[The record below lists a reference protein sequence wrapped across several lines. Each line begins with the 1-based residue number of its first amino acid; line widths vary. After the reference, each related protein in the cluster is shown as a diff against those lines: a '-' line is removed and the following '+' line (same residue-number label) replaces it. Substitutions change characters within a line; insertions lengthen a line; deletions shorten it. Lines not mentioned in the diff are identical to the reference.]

1 VAVSGRSAV
10 GDQGRRFTATVVAGD
25 RGRVLVPLPFVADEA
40 WGPKPTH
47 RLGGSVDG
55 LRVRAIVER
64 TANGEVF
71 ALGPAW
77 LRDRSIAVGD
87 TVTVELSPEGPQ
99 REELADDIAAALAA
113 DPEAGAFFDGLAQFY
128 RKGYLRWV
136 DATKRRPEQRAQRI
150 NEMVQCLAAGRKQ
163 RPG

>member
-1 VAVSGRSAV
+1 M
-10 GDQGRRFTATVVAGD
+10 AGD

-87 TVTVELSPEGPQ
+87 TVTVELSLEGPQ

-150 NEMVQCLAAGRKQ
+150 DEMVQCLAAGRKQ